1 VRYYLPL
8 HATVL
13 LLFSASTA
21 LAQGGGVASP
31 NMGNPGIV
39 DVLEGAGSDRVWS
52 FDIGADWWT
61 IHRAPGPVGAG
72 GAIASR
78 FNDCDYVLQGG
89 GTQTFF
95 KAGAMCSFQGSVRL
109 ADAPF
114 VPGAGAA
121 LIAANAIS
129 VDLED
134 FVYALAGGGA
144 SEFWRY
150 SVSRNQWVRMADLPV
165 AVDDG
170 GSLGAV
176 LSPGGEIL
184 AIAGKGT
191 SSVYAYSFVSNRWTQ
206 LADAP
211 FTFGEGSTMVSN
223 GGSAAML
230 VGGGSR
236 AFWAFNPHNAAAM
249 WVPLP
254 DAPGPV
260 STGSGLVHTNYGN
273 NRDWYAVPG
282 GGSPEVWAFRP
293 LLHMW
298 GGEWSVLTRLPKD
311 NRPPVVN
318 APASVTVSGCGD
330 CLVRFTIDASGS
342 FDPDGDRMRLEW
354 REGAR
359 ILAFTPE
366 GVKTGTMQLSG
377 VGAHT
382 ITITARDN
390 RGGSS
395 TGTVVVTIEDTAA
408 ALREQV
414 AQLQAALAAA
424 QSGHQACEAALTAAT
439 ATIADAVRVMQT
451 DLATTLNDPAFTI
464 PGSTPSAQ
472 LQNIVR
478 AMAGLPRGTKQLLSR
493 ALSGQ

>member
-150 SVSRNQWVRMADLPV
+150 SVSRNQWVRMADVP
-165 AVDDG
+165 
-170 GSLGAV
+170 
-176 LSPGGEIL
+176 
-184 AIAGKGT
+184 
-191 SSVYAYSFVSNRWTQ
+191 
-206 LADAP
+206 
-211 FTFGEGSTMVSN
+211 
-223 GGSAAML
+223 
-230 VGGGSR
+230 VGG
-236 AFWAFNPHNAAAM
+236 AFPRR
-249 WVPLP
+249 
-254 DAPGPV
+254 
-260 STGSGLVHTNYGN
+260 
-273 NRDWYAVPG
+273 RDP
-282 GGSPEVWAFRP
+282 R
-293 LLHMW
+293 
-298 GGEWSVLTRLPKD
+298 
-311 NRPPVVN
+311 
-318 APASVTVSGCGD
+318 
-330 CLVRFTIDASGS
+330 
-342 FDPDGDRMRLEW
+342 DRGKR
-354 REGAR
+354 
-359 ILAFTPE
+359 
-366 GVKTGTMQLSG
+366 
-377 VGAHT
+377 
-382 ITITARDN
+382 N
-390 RGGSS
+390 
-395 TGTVVVTIEDTAA
+395 
-408 ALREQV
+408 
-414 AQLQAALAAA
+414 LQR
-424 QSGHQACEAALTAAT
+424 
-439 ATIADAVRVMQT
+439 VRVQFRQQSM
-451 DLATTLNDPAFTI
+451 DAAGRRAI
-464 PGSTPSAQ
+464 H
-472 LQNIVR
+472 VR
-478 AMAGLPRGTKQLLSR
+478 RRLHDGIERRQCRDARGR
-493 ALSGQ
+493 R